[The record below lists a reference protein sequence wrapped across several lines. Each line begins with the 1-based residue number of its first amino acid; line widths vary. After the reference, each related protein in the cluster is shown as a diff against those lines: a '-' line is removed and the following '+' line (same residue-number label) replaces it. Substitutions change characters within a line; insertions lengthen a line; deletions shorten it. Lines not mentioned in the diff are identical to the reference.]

1 MKTVK
6 VEVCR
11 GTSCHLLGSQD
22 LIEAVESLPADRR
35 EQIDLGTVDCLKCC
49 RQGPNVRIDGTV
61 FSEKSSEQLRAL
73 LDEQT
78 FPTGD

>member
-1 MKTVK
+1 MKMVK
-6 VEVCR
+6 VEICR

-22 LIEAVESLPADRR
+22 LIEAVESLPVDRR
-35 EQIDLGTVDCLKCC
+35 VQIDLGTIDCLKSC